1 MSDLADHAYLWDGS
15 EPGWCLVLVDS
26 DKSLG
31 TAPFAIYNR
40 KHAHALIIEDGEIY
54 AQVIERMLAE
64 GCPVV
69 SPTGMSGPDPGDT
82 SGTS

>member
-15 EPGWCLVLVDS
+15 EPGWCLVQVNP

-31 TAPFAIYNR
+31 MSAFAIYNR
-40 KHAHALIIEDGEIY
+40 KHAHALIIEDDEIY
-54 AQVIERMLAE
+54 AQVIERMLAA

-69 SPTGMSGPDPGDT
+69 SPTDMSGPDPGDP
-82 SGTS
+82 SGVS